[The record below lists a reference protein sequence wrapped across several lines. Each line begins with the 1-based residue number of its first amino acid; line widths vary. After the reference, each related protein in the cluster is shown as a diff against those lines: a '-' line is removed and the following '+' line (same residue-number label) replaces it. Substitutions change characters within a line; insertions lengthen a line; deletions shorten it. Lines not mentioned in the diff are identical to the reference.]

1 MDKLGLNLPGLIA
14 QFVNFGVMLFI
25 LWRLVLPR
33 VQRML
38 DERRE
43 RIRESLEAA
52 DRMRM
57 QAQDAE
63 RQVQAQIEEGRAES
77 RRLVEQAQQIAKRI
91 EEEANERA
99 RTEVEQMRARALA
112 DIQLERDSAIAALR
126 REFAEVTIAAAEKVI
141 NQSLDRQ
148 AHQRL
153 IEEVLADSSLGQ
165 SRQ

>member
-1 MDKLGLNLPGLIA
+1 LIA
-14 QFVNFGVMLFI
+14 QFINFGILLFI
-25 LWRLVLPR
+25 FWRFVLPP

-52 DRMRM
+52 ERMRA
-57 QAQDAE
+57 QAIDAE
-63 RQVQAQIEEGRAES
+63 RQVQAQIDEGRAES
-77 RRLVEQAQQIAKRI
+77 RRLVEQAQTIARRI
-91 EEEANERA
+91 EEEARATAERD
-99 RTEVEQMRARALA
+99 VEQLRARALA

-126 REFAEVTIAAAEKVI
+126 REFADVTISAAEKVI
-141 NQSLDRQ
+141 NQSLDRD

-165 SRQ
+165 NRQ

>member
-14 QFVNFGVMLFI
+14 QFVNFGVLLFI
-25 LWRLVLPR
+25 MWRLVLPPVR
-33 VQRML
+33 KML

-52 DRMRM
+52 DRMRA
-57 QAQDAE
+57 QAVDAE
-63 RQVQAQIEEGRAES
+63 RQVQAQLDEGRVRAQE
-77 RRLVEQAQQIAKRI
+77 LVAQAQAIAKRI
-91 EEEANERA
+91 EDEA
-99 RTEVEQMRARALA
+99 RARAVTQVEQLRERAVA

-126 REFAEVTIAAAEKVI
+126 REFADVTISAAEKVI
-141 NQSLDRQ
+141 NQSLDRS